1 MGYGKGE
8 KILRCKLAAVF
19 RLIDLYGWTQGANT
33 LITARLNQEDEQ
45 FLVNPYGMLFHE
57 ITASSLLKVGMQV
70 RYLLINR
77 TLKNFNKFVLGKRA
91 RTGHHQ
97 LFCKRDCFFVARGG
111 SRRTSRP
118 ALYYTRAH
126 PIRGGGFSAQARF
139 IAP

>member
-70 RYLLINR
+70 RNLLINR
-77 TLKNFNKFVLGKRA
+77 TLKNFNKI
-91 RTGHHQ
+91 
-97 LFCKRDCFFVARGG
+97 C
-111 SRRTSRP
+111 
-118 ALYYTRAH
+118 
-126 PIRGGGFSAQARF
+126 IRQTC
-139 IAP
+139 

>member
-1 MGYGKGE
+1 MSVHNALNRLFPNRTSICCVVTLLCNGQWSLVIQKTNYAIKFLILFLGIESMGYGKGE

-70 RYLLINR
+70 R
-77 TLKNFNKFVLGKRA
+77 
-91 RTGHHQ
+91 
-97 LFCKRDCFFVARGG
+97 
-111 SRRTSRP
+111 
-118 ALYYTRAH
+118 
-126 PIRGGGFSAQARF
+126 
-139 IAP
+139 